1 MRLGLGRYELH
12 NALLKSHYQTQTP
25 DLMKRL
31 YQWLGFDPAT
41 MTIKRE
47 IIAGITTFLT
57 MAYILAVHPAI
68 LATTGMDKGA
78 LFTTTALTSIIATLV
93 MAFAARMPFALAPA
107 MGLNAFFAFTIVG
120 VMGYSW
126 QFALTAVLIEGLIFI
141 VLTLTGLRRYIVEA
155 MPTTLRHAISSG
167 IGLFITFI
175 GLQNAGIIVSNP
187 ATLLQLGN
195 MHSPEVLL
203 ALLGVVLAAVL
214 LIRGITGAIL
224 LSILAVTLVGIP
236 LGVTHLSTPVALP
249 PSIAPICLQ
258 LEFSHALSLDML
270 VCVMTLLFLDLFDTT
285 GTLVAVGQRAGIM
298 REDGS
303 MPRLTHA
310 FMADAVGTTVG
321 ALLGTST
328 VSTFVE
334 SASGVNAGGRSGLTA
349 LVVAACFAL
358 ALIFSPVF
366 LAIPAVATAPALIVV
381 GMNMMVDIRRID
393 FTDYRK
399 ALPAFVCIIMMPFA
413 ASISDGILL
422 GMITYVLVEACS
434 GHYKEVSIASYIL
447 AALFVLRYA
456 LLG

>member
-1 MRLGLGRYELH
+1 
-12 NALLKSHYQTQTP
+12 
-25 DLMKRL
+25 MKRI
-31 YQWLGFDPAT
+31 YQWLGFNPAT
-41 MTIKRE
+41 MSIKSE

-57 MAYILAVHPAI
+57 MAYILAVHPSV
-68 LATTGMDKGA
+68 LSQTGMDKGA
-78 LFTTTALTSIIATLV
+78 LFTTTAVASIIATLV

-107 MGLNAFFAFTIVG
+107 MGLNAFFTFTIVG

-126 QFALTAVLIEGLIFI
+126 QFALTAVLIEGIIFI
-141 VLTLTGLRRYIVEA
+141 LLTVTGLRDYIIEA
-155 MPTTLRHAISSG
+155 MPETMRNALSAG

-187 ATLLQLGN
+187 ATLLGLGN

-203 ALLGVVLAAVL
+203 ALFGVILSTVL
-214 LIRGITGAIL
+214 LIRGVTGGVL
-224 LSILAVTLVGIP
+224 LSILAVTIVGIP
-236 LGVTHLSTPVALP
+236 LGVTHLSAPVALP
-249 PSIAPICLQ
+249 PSIAPIFCQ
-258 LEFSHALSLDML
+258 FEFSHVLSVDMAI
-270 VCVMTLLFLDLFDTT
+270 CVITLLFLDLFDTT
-285 GTLVAVGQRAGIM
+285 GTLVAVGQRAGLM
-298 REDGS
+298 DANGK

-321 ALLGTST
+321 AMLGTST

-334 SASGVNAGGRSGLTA
+334 SASGVNAGGRSGMTA
-349 LVVAACFAL
+349 LVVAICFAL

-381 GMNMMVDIRRID
+381 GMSMMVDIRKID

-399 ALPAFVCIIMMPFA
+399 ALPAFVCVIMMPFA

-422 GMITYVLVEACS
+422 GMIAYVLVEACS
-434 GHYKEVSIASYIL
+434 GHYREVSIASYVL
-447 AALFVLRYA
+447 AALFVLKYV